1 MATVIIRRKI
11 IYEIELSEKEA
22 MWLKEMVQNS
32 LHDNEADW
40 EAVIRK
46 SIWDALD
53 DGKNAELI

>member
-1 MATVIIRRKI
+1 MAKAKI
-11 IYEIELSEKEA
+11 KQQTTYEIELSEKEA

-40 EAVIRK
+40 EAEIRK

>member
-40 EAVIRK
+40 EAEIRK